1 MITSEIESNTVGG
14 LPLSTSQS
22 NVMDKDDFLNLLVT
36 QLQHQDPLNP
46 TDSVEF
52 TAQLAQFSSLEQLG
66 NVNDNLSDLKIF
78 QASLNN
84 SQAVS
89 LIDKSVTAEGN
100 SLELSDSG
108 QIQCNFELDDDA
120 ATVAISIYDHTGKYV
135 AEVKGENLK
144 AGQQALPWDGTDLKG
159 NPAAAGEYTFEVL
172 AEDANGQPVR
182 TTTLVIGIVDRIVFE
197 NNATYLIS
205 GNQKI
210 ALGEVIQVAASGEA
224 QAAAQ
229 KAKVAAAPESMLR
242 TLPNDM
248 INGGK

>member
-66 NVNDNLSDLKIF
+66 NVNDNLSDLKMF

-84 SQAVS
+84 SQAVA

-108 QIQCNFELDDDA
+108 QTPCNFELEDDA
-120 ATVAISIYDHTGKYV
+120 ATVAISIYDHTGNYV
-135 AEVKGENLK
+135 AEIDCENLQ
-144 AGQQALPWDGTDLKG
+144 AGRHALPWDGTDLKG
-159 NPAAAGEYTFEVL
+159 NPVTAGKYSFEVL
-172 AEDANGQPVR
+172 AENARGQTVR
-182 TTTLVIGIVDRIVFE
+182 TTTLVMGIVDRVVFE

-210 ALGEVIQVAASGEA
+210 ALGDVIQVAASGEA

-229 KAKVAAAPESMLR
+229 EAPIAAEPKSMLR
-242 TLPNDM
+242 TLPNYM